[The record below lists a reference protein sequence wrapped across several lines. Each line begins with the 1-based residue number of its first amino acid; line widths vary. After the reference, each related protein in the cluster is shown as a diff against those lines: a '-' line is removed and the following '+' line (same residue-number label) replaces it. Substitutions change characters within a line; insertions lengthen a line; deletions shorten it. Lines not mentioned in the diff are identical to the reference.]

1 MGLNGARMTLEQ
13 QADAILAGS
22 RFVVDAAALTRMQA
36 AIQAV
41 LDVRGALPHLAADI
55 STATRLLREAEDRAR
70 AMRGNG

>member
-1 MGLNGARMTLEQ
+1 MTLEQ

-41 LDVRGALPHLAADI
+41 LDVRGALPHLTADI
-55 STATRLLREAEDRAR
+55 RTATRLLREAEDRAR